1 MDHGMLEFKQQ
12 YAKPLYF
19 DVKLEFIMEIVNSK
33 PKCCKHKLP
42 KGTDTRTTC
51 TKHCVSCK

>member
-42 KGTDTRTTC
+42 KGTDTRTT
-51 TKHCVSCK
+51 KHCVSCK